1 MSRRIDGVSS
11 DDQQPTDLI
20 PQITSDTADTAA
32 MPVVDTS
39 GYYRPEPGERVPAS
53 HRRERSRPSAVRV
66 GVFAGALG
74 LLLASAAVI
83 VLTAREGGAAR
94 EQARPTATASQPHF
108 AVTAPPTTRPPAAPL
123 PQRRKPAS
131 AIPVPATTSKRPTVT
146 PRASVSAS
154 PHPPK
159 PSPTATPRTTP
170 MVPSLTPGASGV
182 TNHSSKETPC
192 PA

>member
-11 DDQQPTDLI
+11 DDQQPTELI
-20 PQITSDTADTAA
+20 PQIGSDTAA
-32 MPVVDTS
+32 MPVVDTA

-53 HRRERSRPSAVRV
+53 HRRQRGRLSTVRV

-74 LLLASAAVI
+74 LLLAAAAGI
-83 VLTAREGGAAR
+83 VLTAREDGAAR

-108 AVTAPPTTRPPAAPL
+108 AGTAPPTTRPPVVPL
-123 PQRRKPAS
+123 PQRRKPAP
-131 AIPVPATTSKRPTVT
+131 AIPVPATPSKRPTAT

-154 PHPPK
+154 PRPPK
-159 PSPTATPRTTP
+159 PSPTATPHTTP

-182 TNHSSKETPC
+182 THHSKETPC